1 MEIIIYS
8 LHILAESIQLKRY
21 IYYGILLLD
30 RFHSNS
36 GQVEACRKKQ
46 SGWKRTSLNYAKK
59 EKLIYMEVI
68 ILAEEKRDKNKMD
81 QIHASNLNPDDLD
94 IREENDMTKE
104 QKMNSPEAK
113 MQNDKGSASNNK

>member
-1 MEIIIYS
+1 
-8 LHILAESIQLKRY
+8 
-21 IYYGILLLD
+21 
-30 RFHSNS
+30 
-36 GQVEACRKKQ
+36 
-46 SGWKRTSLNYAKK
+46 
-59 EKLIYMEVI
+59 MEVI